1 MNQPTN
7 QSTTQPSSIPL
18 NCPNLLK
25 QACLIDGEWVGADSG
40 EAIAVTN
47 PFTGDVLGTI
57 PSLSKQTVLNAVE
70 CADAAQ
76 ESWANTTASERAKLL
91 HAWADLI
98 DTHKEDLALIMTY
111 EQGKPITESQG
122 EIDYANS
129 FIRWFADEGKRIYG
143 DVIPSTNQSLRYV
156 VLKQPVGVCAAIT
169 PWNFPSA
176 MIARKAAPAL
186 AAGCTMIIKPAVET
200 PFSAL
205 ALGYLAKQAGIP
217 KGVLQI
223 VTGKSSVVGEVLTK
237 DPRIHKLSFT
247 GSTEVGRVLMEQC
260 ASTIKK
266 LSMELGGNAPFI
278 VFDDADLEKAA
289 EGLIASKYRNAGQ
302 TCVCANRIYV
312 QSSIKDEFLAKFKQK
327 VEVLK
332 VGNGA
337 DEATDI
343 GPLINQQALKKVQA
357 LLDDA
362 LNKGATLITGGV
374 PHDASQLSF
383 TPTVISDITDEMD
396 LAHEEIFGPIAPI
409 MTFEDENEVIHH
421 ANDTIYGLAAY
432 FYTQNH
438 ARAWRVSEALEY
450 GMVGQNTG
458 LLSTEVAPFG
468 GVKQSG
474 FGREGSKYG
483 IEEYIT
489 TKYWC
494 MDISK

>member
-1 MNQPTN
+1 MNQPT
-7 QSTTQPSSIPL
+7 TKTSSIPL
-18 NCPNLLK
+18 DCPDLLK
-25 QACLIDGEWVGADSG
+25 QACLIDGEWVNADSG
-40 EAIAVTN
+40 DTITVTN
-47 PFTGDVLGTI
+47 PFTGKALGTI
-57 PSLSKQTVLNAVE
+57 PSLSKEAVLKAVE
-70 CADAAQ
+70 CADTAQ
-76 ESWANTTASERAKLL
+76 VGWANTTASERAKLL

-98 DTHKEDLALIMTY
+98 DAHKEDLALIMTY
-111 EQGKPITESQG
+111 EQGKPIKESRG
-122 EIDYANS
+122 EIGYANS
-129 FIRWFADEGKRIYG
+129 FIRWFADEAKRIYG
-143 DVIPSTNQSLRYV
+143 DVIPSANQSLRYV

-176 MIARKAAPAL
+176 MITRKAAPAL
-186 AAGCTMIIKPAVET
+186 AAGCTMIIKPATET

-217 KGVLQI
+217 EGVLQV

-237 DPRIHKLSFT
+237 DARIHKLSFT

-260 ASTIKK
+260 ASTVKK

-302 TCVCANRIYV
+302 TCVCANRVYV
-312 QSSIKDEFLAKFKQK
+312 QNSVKDEFLAKFKQK
-327 VEVLK
+327 VEALK
-332 VGNGA
+332 VGDGA
-337 DEATDI
+337 DDSTDV
-343 GPLINQQALKKVQA
+343 GPLINQQALKKVQS

-362 LNKGATLITGGV
+362 LDKGATLVTGGA
-374 PHDASQLSF
+374 PHEASDLSF
-383 TPTVISDITDEMD
+383 TPTVISGINDEMD
-396 LAHEEIFGPIAPI
+396 IAHEEIFGPIAPI
-409 MTFEDENEVIHH
+409 MTFEDEKEVIRH

-432 FYTQNH
+432 FYTQSH

-450 GMVGQNTG
+450 GMVAQNTG

-483 IEEYIT
+483 IEEYVT

-494 MDISK
+494 MDVSE